1 MKNRYLLF
9 TFLYRNCKL
18 IKRNT
23 KINLGNHLLT
33 IFLLSGIQLVLLVY
47 SCADSVVRRSEETCE
62 GGRARSH
69 SWEPQL
75 SGLFQKLLVLSSAV
89 LFFWVF
95 WASGLG

>member
-1 MKNRYLLF
+1 MNQQYLLF

-33 IFLLSGIQLVLLVY
+33 IFLLS
-47 SCADSVVRRSEETCE
+47 DSVVRRSEETCE

-95 WASGLG
+95 WASGLGY

>member
-1 MKNRYLLF
+1 MNQQYPLF

-33 IFLLSGIQLVLLVY
+33 IFLLS
-47 SCADSVVRRSEETCE
+47 DSAVRRSEETCE

-75 SGLFQKLLVLSSAV
+75 SGLFQKLLVLSSVV
-89 LFFWVF
+89 LFFWLF
-95 WASGLG
+95 WVSGLGY